1 MFRSIQYKIKED
13 IHYGRWGEC
22 KEVHRD
28 KELHSFLI
36 EKTWQMTEDWYAS
49 IDKSNATGVYA
60 STNPATIATLKKQ
73 NHDFHLHFCE
83 VFVLEESQFLKDF
96 EKWVVMIAQDDEH
109 LNTPV
114 TVIMKE
120 FFNVQRQYL
129 GFVKE
134 FVSLHEGEYS
144 QDVIDAWNDM
154 IINTFNKIVTW
165 FVEENQKYSEEK
177 LIAQQEMINELSSPV
192 IALNDHM
199 GLLPLIGVIDTARAK
214 LIVENTLEQCT
225 DKDINH
231 LLIDLSGVLII
242 DTMVAQQI
250 FSLIE
255 TLGLIGVKSTL
266 SGIRPEIALTA
277 IQLGLSFENVEV
289 KSNLSQALASKR

>member
-1 MFRSIQYKIKED
+1 M
-13 IHYGRWGEC
+13 
-22 KEVHRD
+22 HRD

-36 EKTWQMTEDWYAS
+36 DKTWQMTEEWYAS
-49 IDKSNATGVYA
+49 IDQSKATGVYA
-60 STNPATIATLKKQ
+60 STNPETIATLKKQ
-73 NHDFHLHFCE
+73 NHEFHLHFCE
-83 VFVLEESQFLKDF
+83 VFVKEETEFLKDF
-96 EKWVVMIAQDDEH
+96 EKWVVMIAKDDEH

-134 FVSLHEGEYS
+134 FVNLHEGRYS
-144 QDVIDAWNDM
+144 QNVIDSWNE
-154 IINTFNKIVTW
+154 IIIDTFNKIVTW

-192 IALNDHM
+192 IALNNHM

-214 LIVENTLEQCT
+214 LIVENTLEQCSE
-225 DKDINH
+225 KGISH

-277 IQLGLSFENVEV
+277 TQLGLSFDQVSI
-289 KSNLSQALASKR
+289 KSSLAQALATEK

>member
-1 MFRSIQYKIKED
+1 
-13 IHYGRWGEC
+13 
-22 KEVHRD
+22 
-28 KELHSFLI
+28 
-36 EKTWQMTEDWYAS
+36 
-49 IDKSNATGVYA
+49 
-60 STNPATIATLKKQ
+60 
-73 NHDFHLHFCE
+73 
-83 VFVLEESQFLKDF
+83 
-96 EKWVVMIAQDDEH
+96 MIAQDDEH

-120 FFNVQRQYL
+120 FFKVQSQYL

-134 FVSLHEGEYS
+134 FVSLHKGKYS
-144 QDVIDAWNDM
+144 KDKIDSWNE
-154 IINTFNKIVTW
+154 IIIDTFNKIVTW

-177 LIAQQEMINELSSPV
+177 LSAQKEMINELSSPI
-192 IALNDHM
+192 IALNNHM
-199 GLLPLIGVIDTARAK
+199 GLLPLIGVIDTMRAK

-225 DKDINH
+225 EKEISH

-277 IQLGLSFENVEV
+277 TQLGFSFENVSI
-289 KSNLSQALASKR
+289 KSNLAQALTSK

>member
-1 MFRSIQYKIKED
+1 MVN
-13 IHYGRWGEC
+13 GERV
-22 KEVHRD
+22 KVMHRD
-28 KELHSFLI
+28 KALHSFLI
-36 EKTWQMTEDWYAS
+36 EKTWQMTEEWYAS
-49 IDKSNATGVYA
+49 IDKSKATGVYA
-60 STNPATIATLKKQ
+60 SSNPETIRTLKKQ
-73 NHDFHLHFCE
+73 NHEFHLHFCE
-83 VFVLEESQFLKDF
+83 VFVKEESEFLKDF
-96 EKWVVMIAQDDEH
+96 EPWVVMIAKDDEH

-114 TVIMKE
+114 TVIMNE

-134 FVSLHEGEYS
+134 FVNFHEGEYS
-144 QDVIDAWNDM
+144 QDVINSWNDV

-177 LIAQQEMINELSSPV
+177 LKAQQEMINELSSPV
-192 IALNDHM
+192 IALNNHM

-225 DKDINH
+225 EKDISH

-255 TLGLIGVKSTL
+255 TLGLIGVRSTI

-277 IQLGLSFENVEV
+277 TQLGLSFDKVSI
-289 KSNLSQALASKR
+289 KSNLAQALASKDK

>member
-1 MFRSIQYKIKED
+1 M
-13 IHYGRWGEC
+13 
-22 KEVHRD
+22 HRD

-36 EKTWQMTEDWYAS
+36 DKTWQMTEEWYAS
-49 IDKSNATGVYA
+49 IDKSKASGVYT
-60 STNPATIATLKKQ
+60 STNPETISTLKKQ
-73 NHDFHLHFCE
+73 NHEFHLHFCE
-83 VFVLEESQFLKDF
+83 VFVQEESKFLQDL
-96 EKWVVMIAQDDEH
+96 EKWIVMIAQDDEH

-114 TVIMKE
+114 TVIMNE

-129 GFVKE
+129 DFVKE

-144 QDVIDAWNDM
+144 QQVINAWND
-154 IINTFNKIVTW
+154 IIIKTFNKIITW
-165 FVEENQKYSEEK
+165 FVEENQKYSDEK

-192 IALNDHM
+192 IALNNHM
-199 GLLPLIGVIDTARAK
+199 GLLPIIGVIDTARAK
-214 LIVENTLEQCT
+214 LIVENTLQQCT
-225 DKDINH
+225 EKDISH

-255 TLGLIGVKSTL
+255 TLALIGVKSTL

-277 IQLGLSFENVEV
+277 IQLGLSFDNVSI
-289 KSNLSQALASKR
+289 KSSLAQAIASKEN

>member
-1 MFRSIQYKIKED
+1 MVDWESVKEM
-13 IHYGRWGEC
+13 
-22 KEVHRD
+22 HRD

-36 EKTWQMTEDWYAS
+36 DKTWQMTEEWYAS
-49 IDKSNATGVYA
+49 IDKSKATGVYA
-60 STNPATIATLKKQ
+60 STNPETISTLKKQ
-73 NHDFHLHFCE
+73 NHEFHLHFCD
-83 VFVLEESQFLKDF
+83 VFVQEESKFLQDL
-96 EKWVVMIAQDDEH
+96 EKWIIMIAKDDEH

-134 FVSLHEGEYS
+134 FVNLHKGRYS
-144 QDVIDAWNDM
+144 QDVIDSWNE
-154 IINTFNKIVTW
+154 IIIDTFNKIVTW

-192 IALNDHM
+192 IALNNHM

-214 LIVENTLEQCT
+214 LIVENTLEQCSE
-225 DKDINH
+225 KGISH

-277 IQLGLSFENVEV
+277 TQLGLSFDQVSI
-289 KSNLSQALASKR
+289 KSSLAQALATEK

>member
-1 MFRSIQYKIKED
+1 MGDWESVKEM
-13 IHYGRWGEC
+13 
-22 KEVHRD
+22 HRD

-36 EKTWQMTEDWYAS
+36 EKTWQMTEEWYAS
-49 IDKSNATGVYA
+49 IDKSKATGVYA
-60 STNPATIATLKKQ
+60 SSNPETIRTLKKQ
-73 NHDFHLHFCE
+73 NHEFHLHFCE
-83 VFVLEESQFLKDF
+83 VFVKEESEFLKDF
-96 EKWVVMIAQDDEH
+96 EPWVVMIAKDDEH

-114 TVIMKE
+114 TVIMNE

-144 QDVIDAWNDM
+144 QDVVDSWNDV

-177 LIAQQEMINELSSPV
+177 LFAQQEMINELSSPV
-192 IALNDHM
+192 IALNNHM

-225 DKDINH
+225 EKDISH

-277 IQLGLSFENVEV
+277 IQLGLSFEQVSI
-289 KSNLSQALASKR
+289 KSNLAQALASKDI

>member
-1 MFRSIQYKIKED
+1 M
-13 IHYGRWGEC
+13 
-22 KEVHRD
+22 HRD

-36 EKTWQMTEDWYAS
+36 DKTWQMTEDWYAS
-49 IDKSNATGVYA
+49 IDKSKASGVYT
-60 STNPATIATLKKQ
+60 STNPETISTLKKQ
-73 NHDFHLHFCE
+73 NHEFHLHFCE
-83 VFVLEESQFLKDF
+83 VFVQEESKFLQDL
-96 EKWVVMIAQDDEH
+96 EKWIVMIAQDDEH

-114 TVIMKE
+114 TVIMNE

-129 GFVKE
+129 DFVKE

-144 QDVIDAWNDM
+144 QQVINAWND
-154 IINTFNKIVTW
+154 IIIKTFNKIITW
-165 FVEENQKYSEEK
+165 FVEENQKYSDEK

-192 IALNDHM
+192 IALNNHM
-199 GLLPLIGVIDTARAK
+199 GLLPIIGVIDTARAK
-214 LIVENTLEQCT
+214 LIVENTLQQCT
-225 DKDINH
+225 EKDISH

-255 TLGLIGVKSTL
+255 TLALIGVKSTL

-277 IQLGLSFENVEV
+277 IQLGLSFENVSI
-289 KSNLSQALASKR
+289 KSSLAQAIASKEN

>member
-1 MFRSIQYKIKED
+1 M
-13 IHYGRWGEC
+13 
-22 KEVHRD
+22 HRD

-36 EKTWQMTEDWYAS
+36 DKTWQMTEEWYAS
-49 IDKSNATGVYA
+49 IDKSKATGVYA
-60 STNPATIATLKKQ
+60 SSIPETIRTLKKQ
-73 NHDFHLHFCE
+73 NHEFHLHFCE
-83 VFVLEESQFLKDF
+83 VFVKEESEFLKDF
-96 EKWVVMIAQDDEH
+96 EPWVVMIAKDDEH

-114 TVIMKE
+114 TGIMQE
-120 FFNVQRQYL
+120 FFKVQRQYL

-134 FVSLHEGEYS
+134 FVNLDRGKYS
-144 QDVIDAWNDM
+144 QDVVDSWNEV

-177 LIAQQEMINELSSPV
+177 LHAQQEMINELSSPV
-192 IALNDHM
+192 IALNNHM

-214 LIVENTLEQCT
+214 LIVESTLEQCT
-225 DKDINH
+225 EKNISH

-277 IQLGLSFENVEV
+277 TQLGLSFDEV
-289 KSNLSQALASKR
+289 SIKSNLAQALASKEN

>member
-1 MFRSIQYKIKED
+1 MVNGESVKEM
-13 IHYGRWGEC
+13 
-22 KEVHRD
+22 HRD

-36 EKTWQMTEDWYAS
+36 DKTWQMTEEWYAS
-49 IDKSNATGVYA
+49 IDKSKAAGVYA
-60 STNPATIATLKKQ
+60 SSNPETIRTLKKQ
-73 NHDFHLHFCE
+73 NHEFHLHFCE
-83 VFVLEESQFLKDF
+83 VFVKEESEFLEDF
-96 EKWVVMIAQDDEH
+96 EPWVVMIAKDDEH

-114 TVIMKE
+114 TVIMNE

-144 QDVIDAWNDM
+144 QDVVDSWNDV

-177 LIAQQEMINELSSPV
+177 LFAQQEMINELSSPV
-192 IALNDHM
+192 IALNNHM

-225 DKDINH
+225 EKDISH

-277 IQLGLSFENVEV
+277 TQLGLSFDKVSI
-289 KSNLSQALASKR
+289 KSNLAQALASKDK

>member
-1 MFRSIQYKIKED
+1 M
-13 IHYGRWGEC
+13 
-22 KEVHRD
+22 HRD

-36 EKTWQMTEDWYAS
+36 DKTWQMTEDWYAS
-49 IDKSNATGVYA
+49 IDKSKASGVYT
-60 STNPATIATLKKQ
+60 STNPETISTLKKQ
-73 NHDFHLHFCE
+73 NHEFHLHFCE
-83 VFVLEESQFLKDF
+83 VFVQEESKFLQDL
-96 EKWVVMIAQDDEH
+96 EKWIVMIAQDDEH

-114 TVIMKE
+114 TVIMNE

-134 FVSLHEGEYS
+134 FVNLHEGKYS
-144 QDVIDAWNDM
+144 QHVIDSWND
-154 IINTFNKIVTW
+154 IIIKAFNKIVTW

-177 LIAQQEMINELSSPV
+177 LVAQQEMINELSSPV
-192 IALNDHM
+192 IALNNHM
-199 GLLPLIGVIDTARAK
+199 GLLPIIGVIDTARAK
-214 LIVENTLEQCT
+214 LIVENTLQQCT
-225 DKDINH
+225 EKDISH

-255 TLGLIGVKSTL
+255 TLALIGVKSTL

-277 IQLGLSFENVEV
+277 IQLGLSFENVSI
-289 KSNLSQALASKR
+289 KSSLAQAIASKEN

>member
-1 MFRSIQYKIKED
+1 M
-13 IHYGRWGEC
+13 
-22 KEVHRD
+22 HRD
-28 KELHSFLI
+28 KALHSFLI
-36 EKTWQMTEDWYAS
+36 EKTWQMTEEWYAS
-49 IDKSNATGVYA
+49 IDKSKATGVYA
-60 STNPATIATLKKQ
+60 STNPNTIATLKKQ
-73 NHDFHLHFCE
+73 NHEFHLHFCE
-83 VFVLEESQFLKDF
+83 VFVKEESEFLSDF
-96 EKWVVMIAQDDEH
+96 EPWVVMIAKDDEH

-114 TVIMKE
+114 TVIMNE

-134 FVSLHEGEYS
+134 FANLHKGEYT
-144 QDVIDAWNDM
+144 QDTINLWTDI

-177 LIAQQEMINELSSPV
+177 LFAQQEMINELSSPV
-192 IALNDHM
+192 IALNNHM

-225 DKDINH
+225 EKDISH

-277 IQLGLSFENVEV
+277 IQLGLSFDQVTI
-289 KSNLSQALASKR
+289 KSNLAQALASKDFS

>member
-1 MFRSIQYKIKED
+1 M
-13 IHYGRWGEC
+13 
-22 KEVHRD
+22 HRD
-28 KELHSFLI
+28 KALHSFLI
-36 EKTWQMTEDWYAS
+36 EKTWQMTEEWYAS
-49 IDKSNATGVYA
+49 IDKSKATGVYA
-60 STNPATIATLKKQ
+60 SSNPETIRTLKKQ
-73 NHDFHLHFCE
+73 NHEFHLHFCE
-83 VFVLEESQFLKDF
+83 VFVKEESEFLKDF
-96 EKWVVMIAQDDEH
+96 EPWVVMIAKDDEH

-114 TVIMKE
+114 TVIMNE

-134 FVSLHEGEYS
+134 FVNFHEGEYS
-144 QDVIDAWNDM
+144 QDVINSWNDV

-177 LIAQQEMINELSSPV
+177 LKAQQEMINELSSPV
-192 IALNDHM
+192 IALNNHM

-225 DKDINH
+225 EKDISH

-255 TLGLIGVKSTL
+255 TLGLIGVRSTI

-277 IQLGLSFENVEV
+277 TQLGLSFDKVSI
-289 KSNLSQALASKR
+289 KSNLAQALASKDK

>member
-1 MFRSIQYKIKED
+1 M
-13 IHYGRWGEC
+13 
-22 KEVHRD
+22 HRD

-36 EKTWQMTEDWYAS
+36 DKTWQMTEEWYAS
-49 IDKSNATGVYA
+49 IDQSKATGVYA
-60 STNPATIATLKKQ
+60 STNPETIATLKKQ
-73 NHDFHLHFCE
+73 NHEFHLHFCE
-83 VFVLEESQFLKDF
+83 VFVKEETEFLKDF
-96 EKWVVMIAQDDEH
+96 EKWVVMIAKDDEH

-134 FVSLHEGEYS
+134 FVNLHEGRYS
-144 QDVIDAWNDM
+144 QNVIDSWNE
-154 IINTFNKIVTW
+154 IIIDTFNKIVMW

-192 IALNDHM
+192 IALNNHM

-214 LIVENTLEQCT
+214 LIVENTLEQCSE
-225 DKDINH
+225 KGISH

-277 IQLGLSFENVEV
+277 TQLGLSFEQVSI
-289 KSNLSQALASKR
+289 KSSLAQALATEK